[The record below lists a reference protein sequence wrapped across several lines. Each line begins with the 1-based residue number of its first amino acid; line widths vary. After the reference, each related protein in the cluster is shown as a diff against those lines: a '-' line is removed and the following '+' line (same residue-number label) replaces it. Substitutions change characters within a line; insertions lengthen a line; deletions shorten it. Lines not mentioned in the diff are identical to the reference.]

1 MRVSYSS
8 HVKCLIS
15 HRAFMEKKIISYDV
29 PSLESFNVNKFQVF
43 PNTFICDEEIYPIII
58 SVLSFF
64 QILKLQTQKNLLK
77 TFRIRKVPLNL
88 IHRPTP
94 NPAVLVPRR
103 NLRQNLRRYHLMS
116 KRKTRN
122 QNSEKPEVILQDR
135 VKEVHRS
142 ENDRP
147 DVVDYF
153 QKNTLVPQM

>member
-1 MRVSYSS
+1 MRTSYSS

-15 HRAFMEKKIISYDV
+15 HRALMKKIISYDV
-29 PSLESFNVNKFQVF
+29 PSLELFNLNKFQVF
-43 PNTFICDEEIYPIII
+43 SNTFICDEEIYSIII
-58 SVLSFF
+58 FGFIFFF

-94 NPAVLVPRR
+94 KPAVLVPRR
-103 NLRQNLRRYHLMS
+103 NLRQNLRRCHLTR
-116 KRKTRN
+116 RKTRN

-147 DVVDYF
+147 DVVDSF

>member
-1 MRVSYSS
+1 M
-8 HVKCLIS
+8 
-15 HRAFMEKKIISYDV
+15 
-29 PSLESFNVNKFQVF
+29 
-43 PNTFICDEEIYPIII
+43 
-58 SVLSFF
+58 VLSFF

-153 QKNTLVPQM
+153 QKNTLVPQMWQLFNHLWHILCFHICIRIRHQHLAFRIPWVTCCFPEVPLCHKVCKCHFWLPQDTPI

>member
-1 MRVSYSS
+1 M
-8 HVKCLIS
+8 
-15 HRAFMEKKIISYDV
+15 
-29 PSLESFNVNKFQVF
+29 NKFQVF
-43 PNTFICDEEIYPIII
+43 SNTFICDEEIYPIII
-58 SVLSFF
+58 FGFILF